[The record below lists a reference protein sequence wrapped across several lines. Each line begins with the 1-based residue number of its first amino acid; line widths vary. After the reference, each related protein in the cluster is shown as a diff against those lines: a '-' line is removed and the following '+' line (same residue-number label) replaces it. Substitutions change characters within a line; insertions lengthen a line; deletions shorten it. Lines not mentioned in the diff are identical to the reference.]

1 MAKEENICV
10 ACMRS
15 MGNFPYMKWNV
26 LVLFAA
32 DQHLKTVKAKYDF
45 IKAIINVSNERG
57 AS

>member
-1 MAKEENICV
+1 
-10 ACMRS
+10 MRR
-15 MGNFPYMKWNV
+15 MGNFHFPYMKWNV

-45 IKAIINVSNERG
+45 IKAIINVSNELG